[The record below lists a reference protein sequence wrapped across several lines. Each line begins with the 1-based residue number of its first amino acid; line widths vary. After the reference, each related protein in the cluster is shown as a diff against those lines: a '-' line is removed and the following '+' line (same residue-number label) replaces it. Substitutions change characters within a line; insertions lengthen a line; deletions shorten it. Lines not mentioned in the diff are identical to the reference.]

1 MLRISTRGRYGL
13 RALIHIA
20 AMQRLGKT
28 ATAAE
33 ISEEENISEKYL
45 EHLLSFL
52 RMHGII
58 AGKRGS
64 KGGYKLRKREDE
76 ITVLEVIEI
85 LDGPIEPVFCVSD
98 EEACERIPACPTRP
112 VWIRVYESVR
122 NELSN
127 IYLKDLVDKYLENLQ
142 QSEEKHAKPRRIC

>member
-1 MLRISTRGRYGL
+1 MLRVSTRGRYGL

-20 AMQRLGKT
+20 AMQRFGKT

-33 ISEEENISEKYL
+33 ISEGENISEKYL

-52 RMHGII
+52 RTHGII

-64 KGGYKLRKREDE
+64 KGGYKLHKKEDE
-76 ITVLEVIEI
+76 ITVLEVLEI

-98 EEACERIPACPTRP
+98 EEACERAEICPTRP
-112 VWIRVYESVR
+112 VWVKVYEAVR
-122 NELSN
+122 KELSS
-127 IYLKDLVDKYLENLQ
+127 ISLKDLVDNYLENM
-142 QSEEKHAKPRRIC
+142 EEKEEKRAKPRRIC